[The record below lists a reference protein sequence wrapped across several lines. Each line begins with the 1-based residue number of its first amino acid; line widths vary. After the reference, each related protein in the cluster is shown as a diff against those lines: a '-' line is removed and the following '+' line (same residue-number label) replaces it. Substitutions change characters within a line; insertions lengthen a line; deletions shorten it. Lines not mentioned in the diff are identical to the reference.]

1 MALEGFDPEVEWIVL
16 DLLPERGPFRGRE
29 GVRRFWE
36 LWSETFSLFR
46 IEIKDVTGA
55 GQNVIVTMRVSGTGR
70 DSGAQV
76 ITPWFP
82 QAWSARDGKFVRVEM
97 FTSRE
102 EALESVGLPAGTPA
116 TPVEPPPA

>member
-1 MALEGFDPEVEWIVL
+1 M
-16 DLLPERGPFRGRE
+16 LPERGPFHGRE

-36 LWSETFSLFR
+36 QWSETFSLFL
-46 IEIKDVTGA
+46 IEVRDVTSA
-55 GQNVIVTMRVSGTGR
+55 GEHAIVTMRVRGTGR

-102 EALESVGLPAGTPA
+102 EALESVGLPPGTAA
-116 TPVEPPPA
+116 TPVE